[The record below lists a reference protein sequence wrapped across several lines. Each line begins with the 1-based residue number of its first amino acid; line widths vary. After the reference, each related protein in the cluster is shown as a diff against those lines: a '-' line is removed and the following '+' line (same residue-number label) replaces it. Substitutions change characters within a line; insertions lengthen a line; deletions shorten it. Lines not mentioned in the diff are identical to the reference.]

1 MAIKLMVIALL
12 IALLVFAGAITL
24 KYFFDRD

>member
-12 IALLVFAGAITL
+12 IALLVFAGAKTL